1 MSGFHQPVL
10 LNEVIKY
17 LAVKKNGKYIDATV
31 GGGGHAQAICNL
43 GGQILGLDCDPEAL
57 DSARE
62 YLSSFAP
69 QNGASEGLKSTAC
82 PPRQNFGENLGGVN
96 ASWRLLSGNFKDL
109 AKIAAEAGWVKV
121 DGILFDLGVS
131 SHQLES
137 LERGFSF
144 HSEAPLDMRMDP
156 TLVVTAADL
165 INGLTGK
172 ELEKLFWEMSEEYR
186 FKRLAR
192 AIVEARRLKPIK
204 TGQEL
209 VEIIIKAVGGRGK
222 IHPATRVFQ
231 ALRIVVND
239 ELNNLRQALPQA
251 LSILNKDGRLVV
263 ISFHSGE
270 DRIVKNLF
278 KQMAVEGKLAIMT
291 EKPIGPREEE
301 LKLNPRSR
309 SAKLRAAEKLL

>member
-1 MSGFHQPVL
+1 MSNFHQPVL

-17 LAVKKNGKYIDATV
+17 LAVKRDGKYIDATV
-31 GGGGHAQAICNL
+31 GGGGHAQAVCNL

-57 DSARE
+57 NSARE
-62 YLSSFAP
+62 YLT
-69 QNGASEGLKSTAC
+69 TAC
-82 PPRQNFGENLGGVN
+82 PPHSCKLNVVN
-96 ASWRLLSGNFKDL
+96 ASWRLVSGNFKDL

-121 DGILFDLGVS
+121 DGVLFDLGVS

-156 TLVVTAADL
+156 TLTVTAADL
-165 INGLTGK
+165 INGLTGR
-172 ELEKLFWEMSEEYR
+172 ELEKLFWEMSEEIH

-192 AIVEARRLKPIK
+192 AIVEARRLRPIK
-204 TGQEL
+204 TGREL

-251 LSILNKDGRLVV
+251 LSILSKDGRLVV

-270 DRIVKNLF
+270 DRIVKKFF
-278 KQMAVEGKLAIMT
+278 KQMADGGKLIIMT
-291 EKPIGPREEE
+291 EKPIGPTLEEQ
-301 LKLNPRSR
+301 KLNPRSR
-309 SAKLRAAEKLL
+309 SAKLRAAKRASD

>member
-1 MSGFHQPVL
+1 MSRFHQPVL

-31 GGGGHAQAICNL
+31 GGGGHSKAICQL

-57 DSARE
+57 NSARE
-62 YLSSFAP
+62 YLSSFAL

-82 PPRQNFGENLGGVN
+82 PSRSVYMNVTN

-109 AKIAAEAGWVKV
+109 AKIVAEAGWVKV

-144 HSEAPLDMRMDP
+144 RSEAPLDMRMDP
-156 TLVVTAADL
+156 TLTVTAADL

-209 VEIIIKAVGGRGK
+209 VEIIIKAVGDRGK

-251 LSILNKDGRLVV
+251 LSILSKDGRLVV

-270 DRIVKNLF
+270 DRIVKKFF
-278 KQMAVEGKLAIMT
+278 KQMTDERKLEIIT
-291 EKPIGPREEE
+291 KKPIGPTLEEQ
-301 LKLNPRSR
+301 KLNPRSR
-309 SAKLRAAEKLL
+309 SAKLRAAKRTDD

>member
-1 MSGFHQPVL
+1 MVKFHEPVL

-31 GGGGHAQAICNL
+31 GGGGHSKAICQL

-57 DSARE
+57 NSARE
-62 YLSSFAP
+62 YLT
-69 QNGASEGLKSTAC
+69 TAC
-82 PPRQNFGENLGGVN
+82 PPHSCKLNVVN

-144 HSEAPLDMRMDP
+144 RSEAPLDMRMDP
-156 TLVVTAADL
+156 TLTVTAADL

-204 TGQEL
+204 TCQEL

-239 ELNNLRQALPQA
+239 ELNNLRQVLPQA

-263 ISFHSGE
+263 ISFHSLE
-270 DRIVKNLF
+270 DRLV
-278 KQMAVEGKLAIMT
+278 KLALKDKRLRVIT
-291 EKPIGPREEE
+291 KKPVLATITQVRF
-301 LKLNPRSR
+301 NRRAR
-309 SAKLRAAEKLL
+309 SAKLRIAEKL